1 MHSIIPSH
9 NGKYLY
15 ASDLGIDKI
24 LTYQICR
31 KEDTVKKVT
40 EISTPP
46 GSSPR
51 HFDLHPYG
59 KYIYSVE
66 ELTSAISV

>member
-31 KEDTVKKVT
+31 KEDTVKKV
-40 EISTPP
+40 
-46 GSSPR
+46 
-51 HFDLHPYG
+51 
-59 KYIYSVE
+59 
-66 ELTSAISV
+66 A